1 MPRTVSVRLLADVAQ
16 FTAAIGGKAA
26 GAVKE
31 LGGELDKAAQRGK
44 IDHVTTAVTGL
55 GLGLTGLAAT
65 AVKMSMDFDKSMS
78 AVSAAT
84 HASASDIATLRK
96 AAIQAGQDTQFS
108 ATEAANGITEL
119 AKAGVST
126 SDILGGGL
134 KGALDLAA
142 AGQLDVGE
150 AAETA
155 ASAMTQFKLSG
166 TAVPHVADLLA
177 AAAGKAQ
184 GSVHDMG
191 YALNQSGLVAAQFG
205 LSIEDTT
212 GALAEFASAGLL
224 GSDAGTSLKTML
236 LAIANPSQQ
245 TKNLM
250 DELGISF
257 YDTTGKF
264 VGMDGVAAELR
275 KTLGTL
281 TDEQRQQALGQL
293 FGNDAIRAASILYT
307 DGAEGVKKWKGA
319 VNDAGYAQDTA
330 AKMTDNLSG
339 DLERL
344 KGSLE
349 TVAIQSGG
357 GVTSGL
363 RSMTKAANGAVN
375 AFGDLPGWIQQ
386 TVTWMSGIGGAGLLA
401 AGGFLKARGTA
412 KDFMDELRDMG
423 PRGANA
429 ADKLGKLGGIAG
441 KLTLAGTAAVGLY
454 EGFKLFGS
462 WIDHFSAPVTRDVDK
477 MTESLQEFATT
488 GKVTGELAKTFG
500 SNLEGLKKDFQEIA
514 TLSEK
519 VKKLQ
524 TYPQSVYAGRGGGA
538 APNAASLADA
548 QTKLAQLKE
557 DTSALDK
564 TLAQL
569 ATNGGAS
576 QAAIAFQKLAA
587 ATGVTIDQLPEYKA
601 AAQGAAAANTGLA
614 KGFGDATANAQTM
627 SDSLESAT
635 EAGQKLTDVWNQLN
649 GALAS
654 SDKANLDAK
663 QAIDK
668 VKESFK
674 ENGKSIDESG
684 AKYDKHG
691 KAVKQNS
698 DQIQENSEK
707 ALKNRIAIADAA
719 KAAAA
724 AAQAKYEET
733 GSVTAANKVY
743 DSYIDQLRKTLRG
756 AGLTKKQ
763 VDDLIGSYGKMP
775 PTVATNIKQPGMD
788 SAITKAQQLWDK
800 LKGVDGNWVARLSM
814 KGYEGIRGQ
823 LLDLMSAQYQLE
835 HPNATKGQIA
845 EDRREKGHF
854 LAAGGAVSG
863 PGTGTS
869 DSIRAWLSNG
879 EHVWTAAEV
888 AALGGQQAMYALRR
902 AIRQGKHVEYADPA
916 LGFAGGGA
924 VMPFPTDVSR
934 TAIPNPVY
942 SAPGGS
948 GGPGYKWME
957 MVVHRAF
964 PGMAVYSDYR
974 PGAITI
980 TGNRS
985 YHGFGRA
992 VDFAPSKPL
1001 AEWINLHYMK
1011 ATKELITPWQSLN
1024 IHNGSRHT
1032 YSALVENEHNFAG
1045 GNAHDH
1051 WAMANGGII
1060 NEPVFGYGLRSGDT
1074 YSFGERGSETVT
1086 PGVHSGGGTTVN
1098 NFNLT
1103 VPLAA
1108 GANPYEH
1115 GRQIAH
1121 GLERFIAGGGEIR
1134 VNGRV
1139 LVGN

>member
-16 FTAAIGGKAA
+16 FTAAVGGKAV
-26 GAVKE
+26 GAVKQ
-31 LGGELDKAAQRGK
+31 LGGELDKAAQAGK
-44 IDHVTTAVTGL
+44 LDKTTAMAAGL
-55 GLGLTGLAAT
+55 GLGLAGAAT
-65 AVKMSMDFDKSMS
+65 AAVKMAMDFDKSMS

-84 HASASDIATLRK
+84 HASAGDLSQLRQ
-96 AAIQAGQDTQFS
+96 AAIQAGKDTQYS
-108 ATEAANGITEL
+108 ATGAADAITEL

-126 SDILGGGL
+126 SNILGGGL

-155 ASAMTQFKLSG
+155 ASAMTQFGLTG
-166 TAVPHVADLLA
+166 NQVPHVADLLA

-224 GSDAGTSLKTML
+224 GSDAGTSFKTML
-236 LAIANPSQQ
+236 LAMANPSQQ
-245 TKNLM
+245 SKNLM

-257 YDTTGKF
+257 YDAQGKF
-264 VGMDGVAAELR
+264 IGVSGVAQVLQSR
-275 KTLGTL
+275 LSTL
-281 TDEQRQQALGQL
+281 TEAQRNQALGQI
-293 FGNDAIRAASILYT
+293 FGNDAIRAAAILYK
-307 DGAEGVKKWKGA
+307 DGAAGVQQWASA
-319 VNDAGYAQDTA
+319 VNQTGYAQETA
-330 AKMTDNLSG
+330 AKLTDNLAG

-344 KGSLE
+344 RGSLE

-357 GVTSGL
+357 GATEGL
-363 RSMTKAANGAVN
+363 RKLTQGANAAVN
-375 AFGDLPGWIQQ
+375 AFADLPGWVQQ
-386 TVTWMSGIGGAGLLA
+386 SITVLSGIGGVSLLA
-401 AGGFLKARGTA
+401 GAGFLKARSTA
-412 KDFMDELRDMG
+412 KDLMDELREMG
-423 PRGANA
+423 PRGAA
-429 ADKLGKLGGIAG
+429 AASGLSKLTGIAG
-441 KLTLAGTAAVGLY
+441 KLGLAGTAAVGLY
-454 EGFKLFGS
+454 EGFKLFGD

-477 MTESLQEFATT
+477 MTQSLQEFATT

-500 SNLEGLKKDFQEIA
+500 DNLGGLKKDFQEIA
-514 TLSEK
+514 QLQAQ
-519 VKKLQ
+519 VQKLGS
-524 TYPQSVYAGRGGGA
+524 YPQSVYAGRGAGA
-538 APNAASLADA
+538 APNAHDLGEA
-548 QTKLAQLKE
+548 QKKLAQLRE

-569 ATNGGAS
+569 ATNGGAA
-576 QAAIAFQKLAA
+576 QAQIAFQKLAA
-587 ATGVTIDQLPEYKA
+587 ATGVNIDQLPQYKA

-627 SDSLESAT
+627 TNSLESAID
-635 EAGQKLTDVWNQLN
+635 AGEKLTDVWTQLN
-649 GALAS
+649 GAILS
-654 SDKANLDAK
+654 SNKANLSAL
-663 QAIDK
+663 QAIDAA
-668 VKESFK
+668 EQSFK
-674 ENGKSIDESG
+674 DNGREINKNTEG
-684 AKYDKHG
+684 
-691 KAVKQNS
+691 
-698 DQIQENSEK
+698 
-707 ALKNRIAIADAA
+707 ALKNKIAIGEAA
-719 KAAAA
+719 KAAAE

-743 DSYIDQLRKTLRG
+743 DSYIGQLRKTLAQ
-756 AGLTKKQ
+756 AGLNKHQ
-763 VDDLIGSYGKMP
+763 IDQLLGSYAKMP
-775 PTVATNIKQPGMD
+775 PTVATTIKQPGID
-788 SAITKAQQLWDK
+788 TANSKTQTLWDK
-800 LKGVDGNWVARLSM
+800 LKGVDGNWVAKLSM
-814 KGYEGIRGQ
+814 HGYEGVRGQ

-835 HPNATKGQIA
+835 HPNATKNQIA

-854 LAAGGAVSG
+854 LAGGGAVSG
-863 PGTGTS
+863 PGSGTS

-902 AIRQGKHVEYADPA
+902 AIRQGKRVEYADPA

-934 TAIPNPVY
+934 TAIPKPFY
-942 SAPGGS
+942 SVPGGG

-957 MVVHRAF
+957 AVVHRAF
-964 PGMAVYSDYR
+964 PGMPVYSDYR

-1024 IHNGSRHT
+1024 IHNGARHA
-1032 YSALVENEHNFAG
+1032 YSALVENQHNFAG

-1051 WAMANGGII
+1051 WAMANGGVI
-1060 NEPVFGYGLRSGDT
+1060 NEPVFGFGLRSGDT
-1074 YSFGERGSETVT
+1074 YSLGERGSETVT
-1086 PGVHSGGGTTVN
+1086 PGVHGGGPRVTN
-1098 NFNLT
+1098 INLT
-1103 VPLAA
+1103 VTAPVGSHPREIGNTVLEYVSAALEA
-1108 GANPYEH
+1108 GAEV
-1115 GRQIAH
+1115 
-1121 GLERFIAGGGEIR
+1121 R
-1134 VNGRV
+1134 VRGQKV
-1139 LVGN
+1139 L

>member
-16 FTAAIGGKAA
+16 FTAAVGGKAV
-26 GAVKE
+26 GAVKD
-31 LGGELDKAAQRGK
+31 LGGELDKAAKAGK
-44 IDHVTTAVTGL
+44 LDKTINATAAL

-65 AVKMSMDFDKSMS
+65 AVKMSMDFEKSMS

-84 HASASDIATLRK
+84 HASSGDIDALRK
-96 AAIQAGQDTQFS
+96 AAIKAGQDTQYS

-142 AGQLDVGE
+142 AGQLSVGE

-155 ASAMTQFKLSG
+155 ASAMTQFGLSG
-166 TAVPHVADLLA
+166 KAVPHVADLLA

-212 GALAEFASAGLL
+212 GVLAEFASAGLL
-224 GSDAGTSLKTML
+224 GSDAGTSFKTML
-236 LAIANPSQQ
+236 LAMANPSKQS
-245 TKNLM
+245 KELM

-257 YDTTGKF
+257 YDAQGKF
-264 VGMDGVAAELR
+264 IGVSGVAQMLQSR
-275 KTLGTL
+275 LSTL
-281 TDEQRQQALGQL
+281 TEAQRNQALGQI
-293 FGNDAIRAASILYT
+293 FGNDAIRAASILYK
-307 DGAEGVKKWKGA
+307 DGAQGVQQWAKS
-319 VNDAGYAQDTA
+319 VNDTGYATTTA
-330 AKMTDNLSG
+330 AKLTDNLSG

-344 KGSLE
+344 RGSLE
-349 TVAIQSGG
+349 TVAIQAGG
-357 GVTSGL
+357 GATGGL
-363 RSMTKAANGAVN
+363 RKLTQGANAAVN
-375 AFGDLPGWIQQ
+375 AFAALPGWVQESI
-386 TVTWMSGIGGAGLLA
+386 TVLSGVGGVALLA
-401 AGGFLKARGTA
+401 GAGFLKARGTV

-423 PRGANA
+423 PRGTA
-429 ADKLGKLGGIAG
+429 AAAGLSKVAGIAG
-441 KLTLAGTAAVGLY
+441 KLGLAGAAAVGLY
-454 EGFKLFGS
+454 EGFKLFGD
-462 WIDHFSAPVTRDVDK
+462 WVDHFTAPVTRDIDK
-477 MTESLQEFATT
+477 MTASLQEFATT

-500 SNLEGLKKDFQEIA
+500 GNLSGLKKDFQEIA
-514 TLSEK
+514 D
-519 VKKLQ
+519 LQ
-524 TYPQSVYAGRGGGA
+524 QQIQRLGSFPQSVYAGRGAGA
-538 APNAASLADA
+538 APNAADLAAA
-548 QTKLAQLKE
+548 QTKLKQLRE
-557 DTSALDK
+557 DTAALDK

-569 ATNGGAS
+569 ATNGGAA
-576 QAAIAFQKLAA
+576 QAKIAFDKLAA
-587 ATGVTIDQLPEYKA
+587 ATGINIDQLPQYKA
-601 AAQGAAAANTGLA
+601 AAQGAATANTGLA
-614 KGFGDATANAQTM
+614 KGFGDASANAQTM
-627 SDSLESAT
+627 TNSLESAID
-635 EAGQKLTDVWNQLN
+635 AGESLTDVWTQLN
-649 GALAS
+649 GALLAG
-654 SDKANLDAK
+654 DKANLSAV
-663 QAIDK
+663 QAISA
-668 VKESFK
+668 VKKAFED
-674 ENGKSIDESG
+674 NGKAIG
-684 AKYDKHG
+684 G
-691 KAVKQNS
+691 NT
-698 DQIQENSEK
+698 EK
-707 ALKNRIAIADAA
+707 ALKNRIAIGEAA
-719 KAAAA
+719 KAAAD

-743 DSYIDQLRKTLRG
+743 DGYISQLRKTLHD
-756 AGLTKKQ
+756 AGLNKKQ
-763 VDDLIGSYGKMP
+763 IDELIGSYAKMP
-775 PTVATNIKQPGMD
+775 PSVATNIKQPGMD
-788 SAITKAQQLWDK
+788 PALTKTQQLWDK
-800 LKGVDGNWVARLSM
+800 LKGVDGNWVAHLSM

-835 HPNATKGQIA
+835 HPNATKSQIA

-854 LAAGGAVSG
+854 LASGGAVSG

-888 AALGGQQAMYALRR
+888 AAVGGQEAMYALRR
-902 AIRQGKHVEYADPA
+902 AIRSGKRVEYGDPA

-924 VMPFPTDVSR
+924 VMPFPTDVSH
-934 TAIPNPVY
+934 TAIPKPFY
-942 SAPGGS
+942 SVPGGG

-957 MVVHRAF
+957 AVVHKAF
-964 PGMAVYSDYR
+964 PGMPVYSDYR

-1024 IHNGSRHT
+1024 IHNGTRHT
-1032 YSALVENEHNFAG
+1032 YSALVETQHNFAG

-1051 WAMANGGII
+1051 WAMANGGVI
-1060 NEPVFGYGLRSGDT
+1060 NEPVFGWGLRSGDT

-1086 PGVHSGGGTTVN
+1086 PGVGGAATVN
-1098 NFNLT
+1098 NVVNLT
-1103 VPLAA
+1103 VPLPA
-1108 GANPYEH
+1108 GANPAEH

-1121 GLERFIAGGGEIR
+1121 ALEAHFARGGEIR

-1139 LVGN
+1139 LVSNR